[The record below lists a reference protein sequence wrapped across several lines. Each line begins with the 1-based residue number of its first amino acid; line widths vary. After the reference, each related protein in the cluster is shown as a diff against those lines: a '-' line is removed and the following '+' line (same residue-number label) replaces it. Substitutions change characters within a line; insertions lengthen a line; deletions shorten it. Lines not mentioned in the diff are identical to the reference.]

1 MSYEEEYSKQQEEGD
16 ISAEEEYSKQQEE
29 EDISAEEEYSK
40 QQEEEDISAEE
51 EYNKQQEEDI
61 SIKQNEPKKTSAE
74 DEILINISSVL
85 KRLSDENATHQE
97 LIEKLTHQVQKIN
110 DSSVNLKKTS
120 DEIINTMPKIVH
132 EKCLD
137 EYKKIVNN
145 AAKNYNQLQKSIV
158 SWHKNLE
165 KDHDRMFKWI
175 SISSILTPVLLLILI
190 LLQLF

>member
-1 MSYEEEYSKQQEEGD
+1 MSYEDEYSKQQEED
-16 ISAEEEYSKQQEE
+16 MSAEDEYSKQQEE
-29 EDISAEEEYSK
+29 DM
-40 QQEEEDISAEE
+40 SAEE

-175 SISSILTPVLLLILI
+175 SISSILTPILLLILI

>member
-1 MSYEEEYSKQQEEGD
+1 MSYEDEYSKQQEED
-16 ISAEEEYSKQQEE
+16 MSAEDEYSKQQEE
-29 EDISAEEEYSK
+29 DM
-40 QQEEEDISAEE
+40 SAEE

-85 KRLSDENATHQE
+85 KRLSDENAKHQA
-97 LIEKLTHQVQKIN
+97 LIEKLTHQVQQIN

-175 SISSILTPVLLLILI
+175 SISSILTPILLLILI

>member
-1 MSYEEEYSKQQEEGD
+1 MSYEEEYSKQQEEED

>member
-1 MSYEEEYSKQQEEGD
+1 MSYEDEYSKQQEED
-16 ISAEEEYSKQQEE
+16 MSAEDEYSKQQEE
-29 EDISAEEEYSK
+29 DMSAEDEYSK
-40 QQEEEDISAEE
+40 QQEEDMSAEE

-85 KRLSDENATHQE
+85 KRLSDENAKHQA
-97 LIEKLTHQVQKIN
+97 LIEKLTHQVQQIN

>member
-1 MSYEEEYSKQQEEGD
+1 MSYEEEYSKQQEED
-16 ISAEEEYSKQQEE
+16 M
-29 EDISAEEEYSK
+29 
-40 QQEEEDISAEE
+40 SAEE

-85 KRLSDENATHQE
+85 KRLSDENAKHQA
-97 LIEKLTHQVQKIN
+97 LIEKLTHQVQQIN

-165 KDHDRMFKWI
+165 KDHDRMFKLI

>member
-1 MSYEEEYSKQQEEGD
+1 MSYEEEHSKQQEED
-16 ISAEEEYSKQQEE
+16 M
-29 EDISAEEEYSK
+29 
-40 QQEEEDISAEE
+40 SAEE

-85 KRLSDENATHQE
+85 KRLSDENAKHQA
-97 LIEKLTHQVQKIN
+97 LIEKLTHQVQQIN

>member
-1 MSYEEEYSKQQEEGD
+1 MSYEDEYSKQQEED
-16 ISAEEEYSKQQEE
+16 MSAEDEYSKQQEE
-29 EDISAEEEYSK
+29 DMSAEEEYNK
-40 QQEEEDISAEE
+40 QQEEDMSAEE

-85 KRLSDENATHQE
+85 KRLSDENAKHQA
-97 LIEKLTHQVQKIN
+97 LIEKLTHQVQQIN

>member
-1 MSYEEEYSKQQEEGD
+1 MSYEDEYSKQQEED
-16 ISAEEEYSKQQEE
+16 MSAEDEYSKQQEE
-29 EDISAEEEYSK
+29 DMA
-40 QQEEEDISAEE
+40 AEE

-85 KRLSDENATHQE
+85 KRLSDENAKHQA
-97 LIEKLTHQVQKIN
+97 LIEKLTHQVQQIN

>member
-1 MSYEEEYSKQQEEGD
+1 MSYEDEYSKQQEED
-16 ISAEEEYSKQQEE
+16 ISAEDEYSKQQEE
-29 EDISAEEEYSK
+29 DM
-40 QQEEEDISAEE
+40 SAEE

-85 KRLSDENATHQE
+85 KRLSDENAKHQA
-97 LIEKLTHQVQKIN
+97 LIEKLTHQVQQIN

>member
-1 MSYEEEYSKQQEEGD
+1 MSYEEEYSKQQEED
-16 ISAEEEYSKQQEE
+16 MSAEEK
-29 EDISAEEEYSK
+29 
-40 QQEEEDISAEE
+40 
-51 EYNKQQEEDI
+51 YNKQQEEDI

-85 KRLSDENATHQE
+85 KRLSDENAKHQA
-97 LIEKLTHQVQKIN
+97 LIEKLTHQVQQIN

>member
-1 MSYEEEYSKQQEEGD
+1 MSYEEEYSKQQEED
-16 ISAEEEYSKQQEE
+16 M
-29 EDISAEEEYSK
+29 
-40 QQEEEDISAEE
+40 SAEE

-85 KRLSDENATHQE
+85 KRLSDENAKHQA
-97 LIEKLTHQVQKIN
+97 LIEKLTHQVQQIN
-110 DSSVNLKKTS
+110 NSSVNLKKTS

>member
-1 MSYEEEYSKQQEEGD
+1 MSYEDEYSKQQEED
-16 ISAEEEYSKQQEE
+16 MSAEDEYSKQQ
-29 EDISAEEEYSK
+29 
-40 QQEEEDISAEE
+40 EEDISAEE

-85 KRLSDENATHQE
+85 KRLSDENAKHQA
-97 LIEKLTHQVQKIN
+97 LIEKLTHQVQQIN

>member
-1 MSYEEEYSKQQEEGD
+1 MSYEDEYSRQQ
-16 ISAEEEYSKQQEE
+16 
-29 EDISAEEEYSK
+29 EDISAEDEYSR
-40 QQEEEDISAEE
+40 QQEDISAED
-51 EYNKQQEEDI
+51 EYSRQQEDI
-61 SIKQNEPKKTSAE
+61 SAEDEYSKQHEPKKTSAE

-85 KRLSDENATHQE
+85 ERLSDENAKHQA
-97 LIEKLTHQVQKIN
+97 LIEKLTHQVQQIN

-145 AAKNYNQLQKSIV
+145 AAKNYNQLQKSID

>member
-1 MSYEEEYSKQQEEGD
+1 MSYEDEYSKQQEED
-16 ISAEEEYSKQQEE
+16 MSAEDEYSKQQEE
-29 EDISAEEEYSK
+29 DM
-40 QQEEEDISAEE
+40 SAEE

-74 DEILINISSVL
+74 DEILINISSIL
-85 KRLSDENATHQE
+85 KRLSDENAKHQA
-97 LIEKLTHQVQKIN
+97 LIEKLTHQVQQIN

>member
-1 MSYEEEYSKQQEEGD
+1 MSY
-16 ISAEEEYSKQQEE
+16 EEEYSKQQEE

-110 DSSVNLKKTS
+110 D
-120 DEIINTMPKIVH
+120 
-132 EKCLD
+132 
-137 EYKKIVNN
+137 
-145 AAKNYNQLQKSIV
+145 
-158 SWHKNLE
+158 
-165 KDHDRMFKWI
+165 
-175 SISSILTPVLLLILI
+175 
-190 LLQLF
+190 

>member
-1 MSYEEEYSKQQEEGD
+1 MSYEDEYSRQQ
-16 ISAEEEYSKQQEE
+16 
-29 EDISAEEEYSK
+29 EDISAEDEYSR
-40 QQEEEDISAEE
+40 QQEDISAED
-51 EYNKQQEEDI
+51 EYSRQQEDI

-110 DSSVNLKKTS
+110 DSSVNLKETS

>member
-1 MSYEEEYSKQQEEGD
+1 MSY
-16 ISAEEEYSKQQEE
+16 EEEYSKQQEE
-29 EDISAEEEYSK
+29 EDISAEEEYNK

>member
-1 MSYEEEYSKQQEEGD
+1 MSYEDEYSRQQ
-16 ISAEEEYSKQQEE
+16 
-29 EDISAEEEYSK
+29 EDISAEDEYSR
-40 QQEEEDISAEE
+40 QQEDISAED
-51 EYNKQQEEDI
+51 EYSRQQEDI
-61 SIKQNEPKKTSAE
+61 SAEDEYSKQHEPKKTSAE

-85 KRLSDENATHQE
+85 KRLSDENAKHQA
-97 LIEKLTHQVQKIN
+97 LIEKLTHQVQQIN

>member
-1 MSYEEEYSKQQEEGD
+1 MSYEDEYSKQQ
-16 ISAEEEYSKQQEE
+16 
-29 EDISAEEEYSK
+29 
-40 QQEEEDISAEE
+40 EEDISAEE

-85 KRLSDENATHQE
+85 KRLSDENAKHQA
-97 LIEKLTHQVQKIN
+97 LIEKLTHQVQQIN

>member
-1 MSYEEEYSKQQEEGD
+1 MSYEEEYSKQQEED
-16 ISAEEEYSKQQEE
+16 M
-29 EDISAEEEYSK
+29 
-40 QQEEEDISAEE
+40 SAEE

-85 KRLSDENATHQE
+85 KRLSDENAKHQA
-97 LIEKLTHQVQKIN
+97 LIEKLTHQVQQIN

>member
-1 MSYEEEYSKQQEEGD
+1 MSYEDEYSKQQEED
-16 ISAEEEYSKQQEE
+16 ISAEDEYSKQQ
-29 EDISAEEEYSK
+29 
-40 QQEEEDISAEE
+40 EEDISAEE

-85 KRLSDENATHQE
+85 KRLSDENAKHQA
-97 LIEKLTHQVQKIN
+97 LIEKLTHQVQQIN

>member
-1 MSYEEEYSKQQEEGD
+1 MSYEDEYSRQQEDISAEDEYSRQQEDISAEDEYSKQQED
-16 ISAEEEYSKQQEE
+16 ISAEDEYSKQH
-29 EDISAEEEYSK
+29 
-40 QQEEEDISAEE
+40 
-51 EYNKQQEEDI
+51 
-61 SIKQNEPKKTSAE
+61 EPKKTSAE

-85 KRLSDENATHQE
+85 KRLSDENAKHQA
-97 LIEKLTHQVQKIN
+97 LIEKLTHQVQQIN

>member
-1 MSYEEEYSKQQEEGD
+1 MSYEDEYSRQQ
-16 ISAEEEYSKQQEE
+16 
-29 EDISAEEEYSK
+29 EDISAEDEYSR
-40 QQEEEDISAEE
+40 QQEDISAED
-51 EYNKQQEEDI
+51 EYSKQH
-61 SIKQNEPKKTSAE
+61 EPKKTSAE

>member
-1 MSYEEEYSKQQEEGD
+1 MSYEDEYSKQQEED
-16 ISAEEEYSKQQEE
+16 MSAEDEYSKQQEE
-29 EDISAEEEYSK
+29 DM
-40 QQEEEDISAEE
+40 SAEE

-85 KRLSDENATHQE
+85 KRLSDENAKHQA
-97 LIEKLTHQVQKIN
+97 LIEKLTHQVQQIN